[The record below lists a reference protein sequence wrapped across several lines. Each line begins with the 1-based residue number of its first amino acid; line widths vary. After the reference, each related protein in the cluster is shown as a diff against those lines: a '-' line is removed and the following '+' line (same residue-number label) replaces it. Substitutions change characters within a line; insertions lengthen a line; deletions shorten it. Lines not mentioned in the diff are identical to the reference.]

1 MGGEAGECQTNER
14 GGGHCCSEQGAADKS
29 DGGQGRA
36 SVDTSIWVTA
46 VLVGNHEERK
56 ERGPIYRLQN
66 PQRAY
71 PT

>member
-1 MGGEAGECQTNER
+1 MRNLDG

-56 ERGPIYRLQN
+56 ERGPICVLLRKKNY
-66 PQRAY
+66 A
-71 PT
+71 